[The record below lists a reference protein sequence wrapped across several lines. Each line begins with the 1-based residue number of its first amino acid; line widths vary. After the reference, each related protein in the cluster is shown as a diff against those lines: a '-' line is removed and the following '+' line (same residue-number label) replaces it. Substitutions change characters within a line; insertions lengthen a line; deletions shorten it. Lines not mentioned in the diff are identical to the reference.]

1 MLNIGDIISYPM
13 HGAGVIEAVE
23 TCEVQGEEREYYVL
37 KLPMG
42 SLKVMIPV
50 DNADN
55 VGLRDIISARE
66 AREVVAVLREK
77 PDRAVGSWNKRFHAN
92 LERMKKGDLKDVAA
106 VARNLMLQD
115 KERKVSSGERRVLD
129 LARQILVS
137 ELVYALNITC
147 EEAEE
152 QIEKAL
158 TAKRAT
164 KTKPKA

>member
-1 MLNIGDIISYPM
+1 MLSIGDKISYPM
-13 HGAGVIEAVE
+13 HGAGIIEAIE

-50 DNADN
+50 DNSEN
-55 VGLRDIISARE
+55 VGLREIISARE

-115 KERKVSSGERRVLD
+115 RQRKVSSGERRVLD
-129 LARQILVS
+129 LAKQILIS
-137 ELVYALNITC
+137 ELVYSLNMTP
-147 EEAEE
+147 EEVEE
-152 QIEKAL
+152 HIENAL

-164 KTKPKA
+164 KTKT

>member
-1 MLNIGDIISYPM
+1 MLSIGDTISYPM
-13 HGAGVIEAVE
+13 HGAGIIEAVE
-23 TCEVQGEEREYYVL
+23 TCEVQGQDREYYVL

-55 VGLRDIISARE
+55 IGLRDIISARE

-115 KERKVSSGERRVLD
+115 KQRKVSSGERRVLD
-129 LARQILVS
+129 LAKQILVS
-137 ELVYALNITC
+137 ELVYALNLTP
-147 EEAEE
+147 EDAEE
-152 QIEKAL
+152 QIEKAV

-164 KTKPKA
+164 KTKS

>member
-1 MLNIGDIISYPM
+1 MLNIGDKISYPM

-23 TCEVQGEEREYYVL
+23 TCEVDGKEREYYVL

-55 VGLRDIISARE
+55 IGLKEIISARE

-77 PDRAVGSWNKRFHAN
+77 PDRTVGSWNKRFHAN

-115 KERKVSSGERRVLD
+115 KQRKVSSGERRVMD
-129 LARQILVS
+129 LAKQILVS
-137 ELVYALNITC
+137 ELVYALNMTC

-152 QIEKAL
+152 HIEQAVE
-158 TAKRAT
+158 AKRAT
-164 KTKPKA
+164 KTKT